1 MSEQRP
7 LSDDDLHAYLD
18 GQLDEASMAAVE
30 AAIAQ
35 DTILAEKIAEFRAQ
49 RVAIKQIYDPVL
61 TEPVPDSLRKVVR
74 DARRGARRQT
84 MMRIAASVVFLVV
97 GAAGGWFANAYFAS
111 QDFLLEPFVREAVL
125 AHELAVTQKSKGLTI
140 NKTDPDNLSPSYLPA
155 DFGVPVKLP
164 TLRKSELQPVAL
176 ATGTGAAGSR
186 VTVTYADRQDR
197 RRTLFVRKFT
207 AGESLPVKYRK
218 TDGFPVL
225 YWLDGPLVYILVG
238 EGDRKELISIA
249 EEIYR
254 SAAIGALPSP
264 QEPVQQN
271 PTPPGQLK

>member
-1 MSEQRP
+1 MSEQRL

-18 GQLDEASMAAVE
+18 GQLDDAGVAAVE

-35 DTILAEKIAEFRAQ
+35 DTDIAEKLAAFRAQ
-49 RVAIKQIYDPVL
+49 RVAIKQLYDPVL
-61 TEPVPDSLRKVVR
+61 AEPVPEHLRQVVR
-74 DARRGARRQT
+74 EARRGARRQT
-84 MMRIAASVVFLVV
+84 TMRIAASVVFLAV

-125 AHELAVTQKSKGLTI
+125 AHELAITEKTKGLTI
-140 NKTDPDNLSPSYLPA
+140 NKIDPDNLSPSYLPA

-164 TLRKSELQPVAL
+164 TLRRSELHPVAL
-176 ATGTGAAGSR
+176 ASGTGAEGSR
-186 VTVTYADRQDR
+186 VTVTYADRQNR

-207 AGESLPVKYRK
+207 GGKSLPVKYRTK
-218 TDGFPVL
+218 DGFPVL

-238 EGDRKELISIA
+238 DGDRKELIAIA

-254 SAAIGALPSP
+254 SAAVGAMPSP
-264 QEPVQQN
+264 HGQMPK
-271 PTPPGQLK
+271 GQLK

>member
-18 GQLDEASMAAVE
+18 GQLDELGVAAVE

-35 DTILAEKIAEFRAQ
+35 DAAIAEKIAAFRAQ
-49 RVAIKQIYDPVL
+49 RAAIKQIYDPVL
-61 TEPVPDSLRKVVR
+61 TEPVPDHLRKVVR
-74 DARRGARRQT
+74 DAQRGARRQT
-84 MMRIAASVVFLVV
+84 MMRIAASVVLLVV
-97 GAAGGWFANAYFAS
+97 GAAGGWFTHAYFAS

-125 AHELAVTQKSKGLTI
+125 AHELAVTQKTKGLTI
-140 NKTDPDNLSPSYLPA
+140 NKTDPNSLSPSYLPA

-164 TLRKSELQPVAL
+164 TLRRSQLQPVSL
-176 ATGTGAAGSR
+176 ATGTGAEGSR

-207 AGESLPVKYRK
+207 GGKSLPVKYRK

-238 EGDRKELISIA
+238 EGDRSELISIA

-264 QEPVQQN
+264 QDPLPQN
-271 PTPPGQLK
+271 PTPQGQLK

>member
-7 LSDDDLHAYLD
+7 LKDDDLHAYLD
-18 GQLDEASMAAVE
+18 GQLDDAGVLAIE

-35 DTILAEKIAEFRAQ
+35 DAEIANKIASFRAQ
-49 RVAIKQIYDPVL
+49 RVAIKQLYDPVL
-61 TEPVPDSLRKVVR
+61 DEPVPDHLRKVVR

-125 AHELAVTQKSKGLTI
+125 AHELAITEKPKGLTI
-140 NKTDPDNLSPSYLPA
+140 NKTDEDNLSPSYLPA

-164 TLRKSELQPVAL
+164 TLRRSELHPVAL
-176 ATGTGAAGSR
+176 ASGTGSKGSR

-197 RRTLFVRKFT
+197 RRTLFIRKFS
-207 AGESLPVKYRK
+207 AGNNLPVKYRT

-254 SAAIGALPSP
+254 TAAVGALPSP
-264 QEPVQQN
+264 
-271 PTPPGQLK
+271 TGQMPQRPLK

>member
-7 LSDDDLHAYLD
+7 PSDDDLHAYLD
-18 GQLDEASMAAVE
+18 GQLDEAGVAAVE

-35 DTILAEKIAEFRAQ
+35 DTVVAEKISEFRAQ
-49 RVAIKQIYDPVL
+49 RVAIKQLYDPVL
-61 TEPVPDSLRKVVR
+61 DEPVPDHLRNVVR
-74 DARRGARRQT
+74 DARRGARHQT
-84 MMRIAASVVFLVV
+84 MMRIAASVVFLAV

-125 AHELAVTQKSKGLTI
+125 AHELAITARSEGLTI

-164 TLRKSELQPVAL
+164 TLRRSELHPVAL
-176 ATGTGAAGSR
+176 ASGTGSKGSR

-197 RRTLFVRKFT
+197 RRTLFIRKFT
-207 AGESLPVKYRK
+207 TGKSLPVKYRT

-238 EGDRKELISIA
+238 EGDRGELISIA

-264 QEPVQQN
+264 EDRLPQ
-271 PTPPGQLK
+271 TPLK